1 MDCPRCLALMTEE
14 TLQGH
19 LGRPLVIDLCYPCQ
33 AFWFDSHESLRLSPA
48 STLKLF
54 RLIGERIAR
63 SQPSGSGA
71 GRCPR
76 CHTALRPTVDM
87 QRNTRFEYLRCP
99 DGHGRWTT
107 FYSFLREKDFIRPLS
122 PEQLDRLR
130 QNVQSVD
137 CSNCGA
143 PIDLTR
149 ATSCGRC
156 GSPLSMLDMARAE
169 QLVAQLQKADR
180 PDSPVD
186 PSLPS
191 RLAATRRQVHAAFDS
206 FERDHR
212 WRGDVTS
219 AGLVG
224 AGLKSLARWFHSL
237 G

>member
-1 MDCPRCLALMTEE
+1 MDCPRCLAPMTEE

-19 LGRPLVIDLCYPCQ
+19 LERPLVIDLCYPCQ
-33 AFWFDSHESLRLSPA
+33 AFWFDSHESLRLTPG

-54 RLIGERIAR
+54 RLIGERMAR
-63 SQPSGSGA
+63 SQPAGSGA

-76 CHTALRPTVDM
+76 CQTSLRPTLDI

-99 DGHGRWTT
+99 NGHGRWTT

-122 PEQLDRLR
+122 GAQIDSLR
-130 QNVQSVD
+130 QNVQAVN

-149 ATSCGRC
+149 TTGCGRC
-156 GSPLSMLDMARAE
+156 GSPLSMLDMTRAE
-169 QLVAQLQKADR
+169 QLVAQLQQADR
-180 PDSPVD
+180 TDRPVD
-186 PSLPS
+186 PTLPY
-191 RLAATRRQVHAAFDS
+191 RLAEARRQVHAAFAA
-206 FERDHR
+206 FERDDR
-212 WRGDVTS
+212 WHGDVTS

-224 AGLKSLARWFHSL
+224 AGLKSLARWFQSL